1 MLSSTYS
8 RFHACLLGTIALLPQ
23 TEAAVFARGKLSASL
38 WVPQG
43 TLVND
48 TRVFG
53 VHDTSDGCPVGWVP
67 CSASTCYPLDGS
79 TCCSNGNFCEF
90 GSYCDGGG
98 CCLDGEICGGSAP
111 PPSTINVPTATTPRT
126 TATTPRTTTTA
137 TIATT
142 FKAPTT
148 SVSVGFSTSDQ
159 ITELGSVSLPTV
171 AKPTE
176 QTTVST
182 RPATVPVADSATVL
196 NPSASASVSLGNDA
210 TAVSMSSGAS
220 VWLAGL
226 VVIAVFLKCKDC

>member
-1 MLSSTYS
+1 MLSSTYA
-8 RFHACLLGTIALLPQ
+8 RFVACLLGTAALLPQ
-23 TEAAVFARGKLSASL
+23 TEAAIFARGKLSASL

-48 TRVFG
+48 TRVLG
-53 VHDTSDGCPVGWVP
+53 VHDPSDGCPVGWVP

-98 CCLDGEICGGSAP
+98 CCLDGEICDGSAP

-126 TATTPRTTTTA
+126 TATTHRTTA
-137 TIATT
+137 TAPIATT
-142 FKAPTT
+142 FRASTT
-148 SVSVGFSTSDQ
+148 SVSVGFSKSDQ
-159 ITELGSVSLPTV
+159 STEFGSVSLPTI
-171 AKPTE
+171 ASPTE

-182 RPATVPVADSATVL
+182 RPATVSAADSTTNL
-196 NPSASASVSLGNDA
+196 NPDASAGVSLGNDA
-210 TAVSMSSGAS
+210 TAVSMSTGAS

-226 VVIAVFLKCKDC
+226 VVVAMFLA